1 MQEPTMDQDG
11 FRTMLETRKLSE
23 DKIDASIALAERF
36 EQFAQDQGEAP
47 WVETARAFSR
57 VLIAEG
63 ANTED
68 NYLALARYGRFTH
81 NNDLY
86 VAILELLDGAEAQ
99 ANLYRLVGEEFGL
112 EVRDEVFAGIGLSP
126 LGTPSTE
133 KPAFMHPIV
142 ERLENRV
149 GEEECAKL
157 LSGSLRDLPDRYFL
171 GERRKYR
178 KSRDIDEY
186 LLKKARSFV
195 RTLRK
200 CQREGQLF
208 FAQEITDEVIAF
220 VKDNPE
226 VESGQ
231 REGNVVYVSKIPYM
245 AKQYLAETDPVLK
258 RYYYCHCPWAREA
271 IKSGDVPLL
280 ATFCNCSAGFYK
292 KPWQVALGYPVEVE
306 VLESVLR
313 GDSRCRFAIHL
324 PPEAIP
330 AGE

>member
-1 MQEPTMDQDG
+1 MDREG
-11 FRTMLETRKLSE
+11 FRAMLETRKLSE
-23 DKIDASIALAERF
+23 DKIKASIALAERF
-36 EQFAQDQGEAP
+36 EKYAQARGKAP
-47 WVETARAFSR
+47 WPETAWAFSR

-68 NYLALARYGRFTH
+68 NYLALARYGRFTN

-99 ANLYRLVGEEFGL
+99 SNLYRLVGEVFGP
-112 EVRDEVFAGIGLSP
+112 EVQDQVFAGIGLSP
-126 LGTPSTE
+126 LGNPSTD
-133 KPAFMHPIV
+133 KPGFMHPVV
-142 ERLENRV
+142 ERLANRV

-171 GERRKYR
+171 GERRTYR

-186 LLKKARSFV
+186 LVKKHRSFV

-208 FAQEITDEVIAF
+208 FAQEITDEVVAF
-220 VKDNPE
+220 VKSDPE
-226 VESGQ
+226 IESGR

-271 IKSGDVPLL
+271 IRQGNVPL
-280 ATFCNCSAGFYK
+280 APVFCNCSAGFYK
-292 KPWQVALGYPVEVE
+292 KPWQVALGQPVEVE

-313 GDSRCRFAIHL
+313 GDARCRFAIHL
-324 PPEAIP
+324 PPEVIP
-330 AGE
+330 AGQ